1 MTNIIDLLNN
11 KSSSESDDDS
21 NSDSNG
27 KLNRKSN
34 KITTTASK
42 QKDDIEKD
50 KGGRPKKEL
59 KYEKERKEVLDKLL
73 KILNVNKEN
82 TIFYVNDLQNDENK
96 QKQILDLES
105 DVIKYFKHCR
115 WSYFTR
121 ENLPNPYLS
130 LAKSIL
136 KNMNINMSM
145 IYHKDSTNKINM
157 KKGIQI
163 IFPKNII

>member
-11 KSSSESDDDS
+11 KSSSGSDG
-21 NSDSNG
+21 DSNG
-27 KLNRKSN
+27 KSNRKSN
-34 KITTTASK
+34 KTTTAVSK
-42 QKDDIEKD
+42 KKDDVEKD
-50 KGGRPKKEL
+50 KGGRPKKEQ

-73 KILNVNKEN
+73 KILNINKEN

-145 IYHKDSTNKINM
+145 IYHKDSANKINT

-163 IFPKNII
+163 IFPKL